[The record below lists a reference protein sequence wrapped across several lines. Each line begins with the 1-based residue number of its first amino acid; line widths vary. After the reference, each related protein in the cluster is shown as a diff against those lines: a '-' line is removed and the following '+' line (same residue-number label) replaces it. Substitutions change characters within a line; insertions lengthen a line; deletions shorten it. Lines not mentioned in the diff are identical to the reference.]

1 MGRWGLMWNMLKK
14 WHLLREW
21 QVLRVRNSGQGPDGK
36 V

>member
-1 MGRWGLMWNMLKK
+1 MGRSGLMWKMLKK

-21 QVLRVRNSGQGPDGK
+21 QVLRLRNSGQGPDGK

>member
-1 MGRWGLMWNMLKK
+1 MWNMLKK